1 MNKAG
6 EWIVYLIIPS
16 TGLHLG
22 IGKYH
27 NKKEA
32 IKAAYYQ
39 LACHIDECCTDE
51 DSTYSLTP
59 IYFLEG
65 GEDMAIDVVEITE
78 DGERSRV
85 KATAH
90 MIIVLEDD

>member
-6 EWIVYLIIPS
+6 EWLVYFMIPS
-16 TGLHLG
+16 TWLHLG
-22 IGKYH
+22 VGKYP

-39 LACHIDECCTDE
+39 LASHIDECCTDE

-65 GEDMAIDVVEITE
+65 GEDMAIDVIETTK
-78 DGERSRV
+78 DGETKV
-85 KATAH
+85 EATAH
-90 MIIVLEDD
+90 MIIILEDDE